1 MHDGGWM
8 TFGLGLGHWGFGL
21 VIWIV
26 IIVGI
31 ISILKSFGGSK
42 DD

>member
-21 VIWIV
+21 VIWVAV
-26 IIVGI
+26 IIGVI
-31 ISILKSFGGSK
+31 WAIKSVSGSN

>member
-21 VIWIV
+21 VIWIA
-26 IIVGI
+26 IIVAI
-31 ISILKSFGGSK
+31 VWLIKPSGGSK